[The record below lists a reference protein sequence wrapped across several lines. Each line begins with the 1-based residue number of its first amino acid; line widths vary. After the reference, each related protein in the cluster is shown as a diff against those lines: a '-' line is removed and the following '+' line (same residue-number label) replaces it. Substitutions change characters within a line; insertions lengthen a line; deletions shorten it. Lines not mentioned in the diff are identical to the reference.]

1 MNNTIISNEG
11 IMDTIRGYAKKIS
24 DFVEGLVDEGKRDA
38 INLKAVLEKNIDWR
52 NLEKNKTI
60 PKDKIE
66 IKGLNEAVFSDKEV
80 VSWKEL
86 TEQLN
91 NAIAL
96 TDVYK
101 GDLVTLLKNVKN
113 AKDKARP
120 FNEFSLKLTNPK
132 KFYLGSGFI
141 YGVTPEGKIEFNK
154 EKHNKAKYLELPK
167 DTKEFSDFMRQV
179 LLTTGTQATMEFH
192 DAFTDKKVQ
201 DYINDAFSL
210 YSYSWKEGEVE
221 PGGYSMGLMD
231 MAAGG
236 VYKVINTICDVKR
249 NYLHHAAKIAVAIDK
264 YLKNN
269 ISTEDYDMSDTIALS
284 FDKIQ
289 GDLNFKF
296 KELNSALSDNS
307 ALKTLCKDIR
317 CSLESGDGIDTD
329 AAKVL
334 EAVVANIYDRNGIPK
349 KHHPNFVSL
358 EGINDGFD
366 RINLAKSFLVSLEEE
381 QQKQEGSTEENKT
394 EGEGEKKDDKK
405 SEPGIITKIYNTICE
420 LLGKVKDMIFNGLGK
435 IAANAKKLRA
445 DIEASKDKLDPNTSF
460 KWEKEN
466 FEAKENQTVEEYT
479 NGTSAIS
486 KISQLIEGVK
496 SKTDKLVK
504 LFKEAID
511 KKEPI
516 KMDTEGGSFPVLKS
530 INISNMD
537 EALKVLDDKTGL
549 EKLAEDFKKQQ
560 EGPQKE
566 FFELLK
572 KVKGVITN
580 SSLDENKKKELL
592 ESVKKENTY
601 VNNYFK
607 AIVTLLGDVL
617 KGCSKWFEEAKK
629 KKSESK

>member
-1 MNNTIISNEG
+1 
-11 IMDTIRGYAKKIS
+11 MDTIRGYAKKIS

-52 NLEKNKTI
+52 NLEKNKSI
-60 PKDKIE
+60 PKGKIE

-91 NAIAL
+91 NAITL

-120 FNEFSLKLTNPK
+120 FNEFSLKLTNLK

-141 YGVTPEGKIEFNK
+141 YGVTPEGKVEFNK

-167 DTKEFSDFMRQV
+167 DTKEFSDFMMQV
-179 LLTTGTQATMEFH
+179 LRTTGTQATMEFH

-221 PGGYSMGLMD
+221 PGGYSMGLLD

-236 VYKVINTICDVKR
+236 VYKVINAICDVKR

-264 YLKNN
+264 YLRNN
-269 ISTEDYDMSDTIALS
+269 ISTEDYDMSDTIALN

-307 ALKTLCKDIR
+307 TLKTLCKDIR

-435 IAANAKKLRA
+435 IAANAKKLKT
-445 DIEASKDKLDPNTSF
+445 DIEAAKDKLDPNTSF

-466 FEAKENQTVEEYT
+466 FEAKNNEQPQDFPD
-479 NGTSAIS
+479 ARAAMS
-486 KISQLIEGVK
+486 KIDQDIKATKTSMDELIK
-496 SKTDKLVK
+496 DIKTAIDSKTPVELEDDKPNL
-504 LFKEAID
+504 L
-511 KKEPI
+511 
-516 KMDTEGGSFPVLKS
+516 VLKS
-530 INISNMD
+530 INVSNYD
-537 EALKVLDDKTGL
+537 DAVKALEQL
-549 EKLAEDFKKQQ
+549 EKDAEEFKKTQ
-560 EGPQKE
+560 EGPQKDL
-566 FFELLK
+566 FEQLK
-572 KVKGVITN
+572 KMKTVITD
-580 SSLDENKKKELL
+580 SSLEEEKKKAFL
-592 ESVKKENTY
+592 ESIKKENSAMDTS
-601 VNNYFK
+601 FK
-607 AIVTLLGDVL
+607 YTVKLLGDVL
-617 KGCSKWFEEAKK
+617 TGCSKWFAEAKK